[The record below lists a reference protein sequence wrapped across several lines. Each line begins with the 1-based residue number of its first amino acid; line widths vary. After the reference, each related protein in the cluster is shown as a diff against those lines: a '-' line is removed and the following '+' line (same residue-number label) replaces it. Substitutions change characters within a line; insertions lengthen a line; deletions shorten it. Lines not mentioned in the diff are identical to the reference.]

1 MLINRSASR
10 RQHRRQ
16 RRRGAAAVEFGLV
29 LVPLT
34 AIVFGCLDFGRF
46 AHTYIAVTNAARAGA
61 GLVTMHQVS
70 LTTWPIAVANT
81 RDAALN
87 ELGPDFDP
95 AKVTVQPTL
104 ITNEDGSRSLQVD
117 VSYPFQTKVAWPL
130 VPSNVI
136 TITRRAE
143 MQFVRR

>member
-1 MLINRSASR
+1 MLTNRAAS
-10 RQHRRQ
+10 HRQ
-16 RRRGAAAVEFGLV
+16 RRRGAAAVEFALV

-34 AIVFGCLDFGRF
+34 AIVLGCLDFGRF

-61 GLVTMHQVS
+61 GLVTMHQVTTS
-70 LTTWPIAVANT
+70 TWPIVVINT

-95 AKVTVQPTL
+95 TKVTVQPTL
-104 ITNEDGSRSLQVD
+104 ITNEDGSRSIQVD

-130 VPSNVI
+130 VPSNEI